1 MALLGDDG
9 VGYELARKLESHGVW
24 RTWLGDALYS
34 NFVHFLSS
42 PSAWESFMRPDY
54 PSDSTTTSS
63 SSSSAAPSALDS
75 FKSRPQLHL
84 QLRARALLF
93 DKASI
98 SLFLGSTDNN
108 PLLSSSSSSSLNAIS
123 KLNPNYLQ
131 LHGDDVYFTLE
142 EATQRPDSVLAAPAN
157 ATSSKSKSSFGVG
170 SRYTES
176 EIGTL
181 PQKFKFN
188 ELPETWYT
196 QFFEKYRASKSY
208 RLSFGDQETEKR
220 TPEQMYTY
228 LRVAEKHKRK
238 RVAFKVDQN
247 IGVVNSMLDNG
258 SNMLLSS
265 ILEDNNA
272 LDDEAPFFPE
282 TMFTMNCVPDS
293 AVLRKRRIPLSQK
306 VEFNGVLDTLPQIVT
321 KSPIMIERL
330 GIRPEYLSM
339 DPGGNQNR
347 GKSGYDG
354 SKKLLS
360 QEQAS
365 QLSQKEIARFLSKL
379 GFEGSS
385 EVPLEVLSQLL
396 SCHVMK
402 LGRTLKLLVD
412 SYRKQC
418 SAMELLKMF
427 LHITGYSNLVVLSE
441 LVKDTTRNSVPQTQ
455 QQLQGIQLQLQS
467 QHQGPIRPSQQ
478 IPRQMHPQL
487 QQIINSQNLAFQQ
500 HQQWEIMKR
509 RQQSTPRP
517 GMNMNINM
525 DKDRPMVEVKVENPS
540 DFPMDNSTFAALNP
554 RNPQLQQFRQQQ
566 LAAMMPFHTQN
577 SNQFRPMS
585 SLQIPQMQSPNM
597 GMARAPPVKVE
608 GFQELM
614 GGDASLKHDS
624 EENKLTSP
632 SK

>member
-9 VGYELARKLESHGVW
+9 RGYELARKLESHGVW
-24 RTWLGDALYS
+24 RTWLGESLHS
-34 NFVHFLSS
+34 SFVHFLAS
-42 PSAWESFMRPDY
+42 PSAWEAFMRADY
-54 PSDSTTTSS
+54 PADSSTSS
-63 SSSSAAPSALDS
+63 SSSATAAVDSLKTRAL
-75 FKSRPQLHL
+75 LHL

-98 SLFLGSTDNN
+98 SLFLRSPNNN
-108 PLLSSSSSSSLNAIS
+108 PQLLSPSSSSNAIS
-123 KLNPNYLQ
+123 KLSPNYLQ

-142 EATQRPDSVLAAPAN
+142 EAAQRSDSVLASSTN
-157 ATSSKSKSSFGVG
+157 ATASKSKSSFGVG
-170 SRYTES
+170 SRHTES
-176 EIGTL
+176 EIGSL
-181 PQKFKFN
+181 PQRFKFD
-188 ELPETWYT
+188 ELPETWYA

-220 TPEQMYTY
+220 TPEHMYNY
-228 LRVAEKHKRK
+228 LRVAENHKRK

-247 IGVVNSMLDNG
+247 IGVGNSMLDSG
-258 SNMLLSS
+258 SNMLLTS
-265 ILEDNNA
+265 IVEDNNA

-282 TMFTMNCVPDS
+282 TMFSMNCVPDS
-293 AVLRKRRIPLSQK
+293 AVLQKHRVSLNVK
-306 VEFNGVLDTLPQIVT
+306 VEFNGILDTLPQIVT

-339 DPGGNQNR
+339 DPKGNQNR
-347 GKSGYDG
+347 GRIGYDG
-354 SKKLLS
+354 RGKLLG

-365 QLSQKEIARFLSKL
+365 QLSQKVIARFLSKV

-385 EVPLEVLSQLL
+385 EMPLEVLSQLL
-396 SCHVMK
+396 SSRVCK
-402 LGRTLKLLVD
+402 LGCTLKLLAD

-418 SAMELLKMF
+418 SVMELLKMF
-427 LHITGYSNLVVLSE
+427 LHTTGYSNLVVLSE
-441 LVKDTTRNSVPQTQ
+441 LVKDATRNPVPQTQ
-455 QQLQGIQLQLQS
+455 QQVQGFQLQLQS
-467 QHQGPIRPSQQ
+467 QNQGPIRPSQQ
-478 IPRQMHPQL
+478 IPRQMLPQL
-487 QQIINSQNLAFQQ
+487 QQMINSQNLAFQQ
-500 HQQWEIMKR
+500 HQQWERMRR

-540 DFPMDNSTFAALNP
+540 DFPMDNNTFATINS
-554 RNPQLQQFRQQQ
+554 RHSQLQPFRQQQ
-566 LAAMMPFHTQN
+566 IAAMTSFQT

-585 SLQIPQMQSPNM
+585 SPQIPQMQSPNM

-614 GGDASLKHDS
+614 GGDATLKHDS

-632 SK
+632 AK